1 MSNYPP
7 IQTSTTAY
15 ISTPETL
22 EELEAQNE
30 RLYGERSG
38 FENKI
43 AELQQEIDN
52 LSKSR
57 SSIVD
62 TKIYLER
69 QIESFMDALMQ
80 FVVYGEIEEAVGEE
94 LAGYF
99 NRDLT
104 RKVSVRIFAEGD
116 VELVLPIGF
125 DIDDIEGSLGVLI
138 DTIGC
143 DVIDVEYE
151 DMSITS
157 VEVQ

>member
-1 MSNYPP
+1 ME
-7 IQTSTTAY
+7 TATVNPY
-15 ISTPETL
+15 TPEYMQ
-22 EELEAQNE
+22 A
-30 RLYGERSG
+30 
-38 FENKI
+38 KI
-43 AELQQEIDN
+43 VELQEEIDN
-52 LSKSR
+52 LAKAR
-57 SSIVD
+57 SSIWD

-80 FVVYGEIEEAVGEE
+80 FVVDGEIEEAVGEE

-116 VELVLPIGF
+116 VELILPISF

>member
-1 MSNYPP
+1 ME
-7 IQTSTTAY
+7 TATVNPY
-15 ISTPETL
+15 TPEYMQ
-22 EELEAQNE
+22 A
-30 RLYGERSG
+30 
-38 FENKI
+38 KI
-43 AELQQEIDN
+43 VELQEEIDN
-52 LSKSR
+52 LAKAR
-57 SSIVD
+57 SSIWD

-80 FVVYGEIEEAVGEE
+80 FVVDGEIEEAVGEE

-116 VELVLPIGF
+116 VELILPISF

-138 DTIGC
+138 DTIGS
-143 DVIDVEYE
+143 DVVEVEYE

>member
-1 MSNYPP
+1 MDTYGR
-7 IQTSTTAY
+7 
-15 ISTPETL
+15 ISTPDLTTKP
-22 EELEAQNE
+22 EAN
-30 RLYGERSG
+30 YGELVE
-38 FENKI
+38 FWNKGNAKI
-43 AELQQEIDN
+43 VELQEEVDN

-138 DTIGC
+138 DTIGS

>member
-43 AELQQEIDN
+43 VELQEEIDN

-57 SSIVD
+57 SSIWD

-80 FVVYGEIEEAVGEE
+80 FVVDGEIEEAVGEE

-104 RKVSVRIFAEGD
+104 RKVSLHIRAEGD
-116 VELVLPIGF
+116 IEVVLPVGY
-125 DIDDIEGSLGVLI
+125 DIDDIEGSLGVVL
-138 DTIGC
+138 DTFGMN
-143 DVIDVEYE
+143 DIDVEYE
-151 DMSITS
+151 DLSITD